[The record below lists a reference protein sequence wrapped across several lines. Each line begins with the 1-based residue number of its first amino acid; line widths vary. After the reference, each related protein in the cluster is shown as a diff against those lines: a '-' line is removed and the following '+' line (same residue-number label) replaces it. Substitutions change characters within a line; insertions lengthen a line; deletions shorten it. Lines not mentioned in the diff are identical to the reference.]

1 MNTGAGPGTVTRALL
16 SDSESYQERR
26 CMDGTDSKSG
36 RDRNP
41 LCGDCGVEGG

>member
-1 MNTGAGPGTVTRALL
+1 MNMGAGPGTTIQALC
-16 SDSESYQERR
+16 SDSESYQERW

-41 LCGDCGVEGG
+41 LCGDCGVERG